1 MCYNIYTMLDIKTL
15 WKDACSSII
24 GLKSINAVSYSV
36 WIDSLTPLCV
46 KDNSLILLAP
56 SSNNKITVNK
66 NYKEAIIA
74 SLEKIGS
81 MITDVTVIIEQEK
94 DLYSEEI
101 KEYSEVTKEQPQD
114 DVKKQFISRYTFEN
128 FVIGDSNNL
137 AYHAALNVA
146 QSPGVSNST
155 YLAFNPLF
163 IYGGVGLGKT
173 HLLHS
178 IGNYIAE
185 NLPNLKVLYT
195 NSEQLIND
203 FVSSLSS
210 KNMPAFRQKY
220 RSVDVLMIDDIQFLQ
235 ARTGLQEAVFHIF
248 NDLYQ
253 NGKQIVLTS
262 DRHPKEIPTLE
273 DRLRSRFE
281 AGLITDIGAPNLD
294 MRIAIIRK
302 KMMLEKIAVN
312 DDVVYY
318 IAEKC
323 DSNIRELEG
332 NLSRV
337 VFYSKLKGLSSPTLE
352 IAKEAISHVSTK
364 KQGVID
370 SQDIINATCNYF
382 KINKADIIGKKK
394 TKDLAEARMIAIY
407 LITDML
413 TIPFVSIG
421 QLFGGRDHTTIIHAR
436 DKIQGQLKNNNQ
448 NIVSAINDIKN
459 MLKD

>member
-1 MCYNIYTMLDIKTL
+1 MLDIKNL
-15 WKDACSSII
+15 WKDACNNII
-24 GLKSINAVSYSV
+24 GIKGINAVSYSV

-66 NYKEAIIA
+66 NYKDAITE
-74 SLEKIGS
+74 SLQKAGS
-81 MITDVTVIIEQEK
+81 MITDVTIIIEQEK
-94 DLYSEEI
+94 ELYSEEI
-101 KEYSEVTKEQPQD
+101 KEYSEVTKEKPQAN
-114 DVKKQFISRYTFEN
+114 VKTQFVSRYTFDN

-178 IGNYIAE
+178 IGNYIADNMPE
-185 NLPNLKVLYT
+185 LKVLYT

-203 FVSSLSS
+203 FVSSLASN
-210 KNMPAFRQKY
+210 KMVAFRTKY
-220 RSVDVLMIDDIQFLQ
+220 RSVDVLMIDDVQFLQ
-235 ARTGLQEAVFHIF
+235 KRTGLQEAVFHIF

-262 DRHPKEIPTLE
+262 DRPPKEIETLE
-273 DRLRSRFE
+273 DRLRNRFE
-281 AGLITDIGAPNLD
+281 AGLIADIGAPNLD

-323 DSNIRELEG
+323 DSNIRDLEG

-337 VFYSKLKGLSSPTLE
+337 VFYAKLKGLPYPTLD
-352 IAKEAISHVSTK
+352 IAKEAMSHTSNK

-382 KINKADIIGKKK
+382 KISKADIIGKKK
-394 TKDLAEARMIAIY
+394 TKDLVEARMIAIY

-413 TIPFVSIG
+413 TIPLVSIG

-436 DKIQGQLKNNNQ
+436 DKIHSQLQEDNTQTKR
-448 NIVSAINDIKN
+448 AIEDIKN

>member
-1 MCYNIYTMLDIKTL
+1 MLDIKNL
-15 WKDACSSII
+15 WKDACSAII
-24 GLKSINAVSYSV
+24 GIKGINAVSYSV

-66 NYKEAIIA
+66 NYKDAICEA
-74 SLEKIGS
+74 LTRIGS
-81 MITDVTVIIEQEK
+81 MITDITVIIEQEK

-101 KEYSEVTKEQPQD
+101 KEYSEITKDAPKID
-114 DVKKQFISRYTFEN
+114 TKQQFVSRYTFDN

-146 QSPGVSNST
+146 QSPGVSNTT
-155 YLAFNPLF
+155 YLGFNPLF

-178 IGNYIAE
+178 IGNYIADNMPE
-185 NLPNLKVLYT
+185 LKVLYT
-195 NSEQLIND
+195 TSEQLIND
-203 FVSSLSS
+203 FVSSLASN
-210 KNMPAFRQKY
+210 KMVAFRTKY
-220 RSVDVLMIDDIQFLQ
+220 RSVDVLMIDDIQFLKK
-235 ARTGLQEAVFHIF
+235 RTGLQEAIFHIF

-253 NGKQIVLTS
+253 SGKQIVLTS
-262 DRHPKEIPTLE
+262 DRPPKEIETLE

-281 AGLITDIGAPNLD
+281 AGLIADIGAPNLD

-302 KMMLEKIAVN
+302 KMMFEKIAVN

-337 VFYSKLKGLSSPTLE
+337 VFYAKLKGLPCPDLE
-352 IAKEAISHVSTK
+352 IAKEAMSHTSTK

-382 KINKADIIGKKK
+382 KINKPDIIGKKK

-413 TIPFVSIG
+413 AIPLVSIG

-436 DKIQGQLKNNNQ
+436 DKISAQLQEGNPSTKRA
-448 NIVSAINDIKN
+448 VEDIKN

>member
-1 MCYNIYTMLDIKTL
+1 MLDIKNL
-15 WKDACSSII
+15 WKDACSTII
-24 GLKSINAVSYSV
+24 GLKGINAVSYSV

-46 KDNSLILLAP
+46 KDNSLVLLAP
-56 SSNNKITVNK
+56 SSNNKLTVNK
-66 NYKEAIIA
+66 NYKEAICDA
-74 SLEKIGS
+74 LVKTGS
-81 MITDVTVIIEQEK
+81 MITDVTIIIEQEK
-94 DLYSEEI
+94 DLYEEEI
-101 KEYSEVTKEQPQD
+101 KQYAEVTKEKPPID
-114 DVKKQFISRYTFEN
+114 TKSQFVSRYTFDN

-155 YLAFNPLF
+155 YLGFNPLF

-178 IGNYIAE
+178 IGNYIADNMPE
-185 NLPNLKVLYT
+185 LKVLYT

-203 FVSSLSS
+203 FVSSLAAN
-210 KNMPAFRQKY
+210 KMVAFRTKY
-220 RSVDVLMIDDIQFLQ
+220 RNVDVLMIDDIQFLQ
-235 ARTGLQEAVFHIF
+235 KRTGLQEAVFHIF

-262 DRHPKEIPTLE
+262 DRPPKEIETLE

-281 AGLITDIGAPNLD
+281 AGLIADIGAPNLD

-312 DDVVYY
+312 DEVVYY

-337 VFYSKLKGLSSPTLE
+337 VFYAKLKGLPCPDLE
-352 IAKEAISHVSTK
+352 IAKEAMSHTSTK

-382 KINKADIIGKKK
+382 KVSKADIIGKKK

-413 TIPFVSIG
+413 TIPLVSIG

-436 DKIQGQLKNNNQ
+436 DKISSQLQENNPQ
-448 NIVSAINDIKN
+448 TKRAIDDIKN

>member
-1 MCYNIYTMLDIKTL
+1 MLDIKNL
-15 WKDACSSII
+15 WKEVCSTII
-24 GLKSINAVSYSV
+24 GIQGINAVSYSV
-36 WIDSLTPLCV
+36 WIDSLMPLCV
-46 KDNSLILLAP
+46 KDNSLVLLAP

-66 NYKEAIIA
+66 NYKEAICEA
-74 SLEKIGS
+74 LTKIGS
-81 MITDVTVIIEQEK
+81 MITDITVIIEQEK
-94 DLYSEEI
+94 DLYAEEI
-101 KEYSEVTKEQPQD
+101 KEYSEITKEKPQLNT
-114 DVKKQFISRYTFEN
+114 KQQFISRYTFDN

-146 QSPGVSNST
+146 QSPGVSNTT
-155 YLAFNPLF
+155 YLGFNPLF

-178 IGNYIAE
+178 IGNYIADNMPE
-185 NLPNLKVLYT
+185 LKVLYT
-195 NSEQLIND
+195 TSEQLIND
-203 FVSSLSS
+203 FVSSLAANQMAS
-210 KNMPAFRQKY
+210 FRTKY
-220 RSVDVLMIDDIQFLQ
+220 RNVDVLMIDDIQFLKK
-235 ARTGLQEAVFHIF
+235 RTGLQEAIFHIF

-262 DRHPKEIPTLE
+262 DRPPKEIETLE

-281 AGLITDIGAPNLD
+281 AGLIADVGAPNLD

-302 KMMLEKIAVN
+302 KMMFEKIAVS
-312 DDVVYY
+312 DDVIYY

-337 VFYSKLKGLSSPTLE
+337 VFYAKLKGMPSPDLE
-352 IAKEAISHVSTK
+352 IAKEAMSHTSTK

-382 KINKADIIGKKK
+382 KISKPDIIGKKK

-413 TIPFVSIG
+413 AIPLVSIG

-436 DKIQGQLKNNNQ
+436 DKISTQLQEGNPQTKRA
-448 NIVSAINDIKN
+448 VEDIKN

>member
-1 MCYNIYTMLDIKTL
+1 MLDIKNL
-15 WKDACSSII
+15 WKDVCDNII
-24 GLKSINAVSYSV
+24 KGINAVSYSL
-36 WIDSLTPLCV
+36 WIESLTPICV
-46 KDNSLILLAP
+46 KDNSLVLLAP
-56 SSNNKITVNK
+56 SQNSKKTVNK
-66 NYKEAIIA
+66 DYKELICNA
-74 SLEKIGS
+74 LNETGS
-81 MITDVTVIIEQEK
+81 MITDVIVIEESEK
-94 DLYSEEI
+94 SLFEEEI
-101 KEYSEVTKEQPQD
+101 KEYSEVTKENPQQD
-114 DVKKQFISRYTFEN
+114 TKKQFVSRYTFDN

-146 QSPGVSNST
+146 QSPGVSNTT
-155 YLAFNPLF
+155 YLGFNPLF

-178 IGNYIAE
+178 IGNYIADNMPE
-185 NLPNLKVLYT
+185 LKVLYT
-195 NSEQLIND
+195 TSEQLIND
-203 FVSSLSS
+203 FVSSLASN
-210 KNMPAFRQKY
+210 KMVAFRTKY
-220 RSVDVLMIDDIQFLQ
+220 RSVDVLMIDDVQFLKK
-235 ARTGLQEAVFHIF
+235 RTGLQEAIFHIF

-262 DRHPKEIPTLE
+262 DRPPKEIETLE

-281 AGLITDIGAPNLD
+281 AGLIADVGAPNLD

-302 KMMLEKIAVN
+302 KMTIEKIAVN

-337 VFYSKLKGLSSPTLE
+337 VFYAKLKGLSSPDLE
-352 IAKEAISHVSTK
+352 IAKEAMSHTSTK

-382 KINKADIIGKKK
+382 KITKPDIIGKKK

-413 TIPFVSIG
+413 AIPLVSIG

-436 DKIQGQLKNNNQ
+436 DKISSQLQEGNPQIKRA
-448 NIVSAINDIKN
+448 VDDIKN